1 MVAEEYCFSYTTLGV
16 EFLVIQETG
25 HLSTVL
31 THDVC
36 ESQSLCILSNK
47 HSCFNVNVSGI
58 HAVLSHYGFDLYFL
72 TASDIKQIFT
82 CPLASYVS
90 SCIVCLFISLP
101 IKIIG
106 LFVDAEEWMIY
117 ILDTAPLLG
126 SSFANVF
133 SFITYIK
140 VSWLAKM
147 SNLMR

>member
-1 MVAEEYCFSYTTLGV
+1 MGAEDYCFSYTTLGV

-36 ESQSLCILSNK
+36 GSQSLCILSNK

-58 HAVLSHYGFDLYFL
+58 HAVLSHYGFDLFFL
-72 TASDIKQIFT
+72 TTSDIKQIFT

-90 SCIVCLFISLP
+90 SLIVCLVISLP

-106 LFVDAEEWMIY
+106 LFVYIEVWMIY
-117 ILDTAPLLG
+117 ILDTALLLG

-133 SFITYIK
+133 SFITYIN

-147 SNLMR
+147 SNSIT